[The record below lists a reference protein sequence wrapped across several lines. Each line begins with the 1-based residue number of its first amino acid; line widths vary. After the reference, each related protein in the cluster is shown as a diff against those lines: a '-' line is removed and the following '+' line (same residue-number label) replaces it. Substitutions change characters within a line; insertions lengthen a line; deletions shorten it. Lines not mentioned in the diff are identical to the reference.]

1 MDAGSAACIPRIA
14 VQFLL
19 KLQRITASENMVQPM
34 QILDMYCLGGQRV
47 KEVQPMVNI
56 RDYLKRKAER
66 EQNKNTVPRVSYRE
80 KIKSHKFTIFYRT
93 ILVIILIAAIVAV
106 TFIQWQNKVYTE
118 SVELSSVAIN
128 ITQDAKLM
136 PFSGHLLSYS
146 KDGANCMDTKGNA
159 VWNQT
164 FEMQNPMVD
173 ICQNVAAIG
182 DYNGR
187 TIHVMDTM
195 GLLGSIT
202 TNRPVRDFCV
212 AANGVVAVVLD
223 DTDVTLIC
231 LYDAKGNELVR
242 FRTTMKESGYP
253 VNVSI
258 SPNGQ
263 LVCVS
268 YMFVDGGQM
277 KSSVAFY
284 NFGAVGQNNT
294 DNYVSGY
301 DYLNAVVPL
310 THFLDNRSVFAVSDD
325 RIMFYTGAQ
334 KPVMVAETLISEE
347 VRGVYY
353 GNEYI
358 GLVFN
363 STQGSNR
370 YRLDV
375 YHKSGVFQQ
384 SIEFDMEYT
393 DILFHEDQIII
404 HNESQCSIYN
414 SKGIQKYDGKF
425 NKSVLVLIP
434 LSGNYRYMAVT
445 PNSIDTIELK

>member
-1 MDAGSAACIPRIA
+1 MA
-14 VQFLL
+14 
-19 KLQRITASENMVQPM
+19 
-34 QILDMYCLGGQRV
+34 
-47 KEVQPMVNI
+47 NI
-56 RDYLKRKAER
+56 REYLKRKEKR
-66 EQNKNTVPRVSYRE
+66 DIDKNAIPRVSYRE
-80 KIKSHKFTIFYRT
+80 KIKSHKFTIFYRI
-93 ILVIILIAAIVAV
+93 ILVVILIAAITAAAL
-106 TFIQWQNKVYTE
+106 IQWQNKVYTE
-118 SVELSSVAIN
+118 NVELSSVGIN
-128 ITQDAKLM
+128 ITQDVNLM

-173 ICQNVAAIG
+173 ICQNVVAIG

-187 TIHVMDTM
+187 TIYVMDTT
-195 GLLGSIT
+195 GALGNIT

-212 AANGVVAVVLD
+212 ASNGVVAAVLD

-258 SPNGQ
+258 SPSGE

-268 YMFVDGGQM
+268 YMFVDSGQM

-301 DYLNAVVPL
+301 DYLNAIVPL
-310 THFLDNRSVFAVSDD
+310 THFLDNRSIFAVSDD
-325 RIMFYTGAQ
+325 RIMFYSGAQ
-334 KPVMVAETLISEE
+334 KPVSVAETLVSEE
-347 VRGVYY
+347 IRGVYY
-353 GNEYI
+353 GDEYI

-363 STQGSNR
+363 STQGSSR

-375 YHKSGVFQQ
+375 YQKSGAFQQ
-384 SIEFDMEYT
+384 SIEFDLEYT
-393 DILFHEDQIII
+393 NILFHEDQIII

-414 SKGIQKYDGKF
+414 SKGVQKYDGKF
-425 NKSVLVLIP
+425 SKTVLVLIP
-434 LSGNYRYMAVT
+434 LSGNYRYMVVT
-445 PNSIDTIELK
+445 PDSIDTIELQ